1 MSAPLNAP
9 ARPGEPSGP
18 ALPRWALQSA
28 FLGLGLLLL
37 AVLSLRLWGY
47 QPADTVQPPVAERA
61 LRFTDGP
68 DGSVRV
74 QLAQGPHDREAGDDP
89 LLAEVRGEQG
99 FLRGVLRGVAR
110 DRRARDFSL
119 EAPLVLSLHRDGRLL
134 LTDPQS
140 GQRIDLISFGPDNAA
155 VFRRWL
161 PGAVSPQADSPA
173 VAGVPQP

>member
-1 MSAPLNAP
+1 MH
-9 ARPGEPSGP
+9 ARHHPSQPTGP

-37 AVLSLRLWGY
+37 AVLGLRLSGY
-47 QPADTVQPPVAERA
+47 QPGETVQPPVAERA
-61 LRFTDGP
+61 LRFSDGP

-74 QLAQGPHDREAGDDP
+74 QWAQGPNDSEAGDDP
-89 LLAEVRGEQG
+89 LLSELRGEQG

-110 DRRARDFSL
+110 DRRARDL
-119 EAPLVLSLHRDGRLL
+119 PLQAPLMLSLHRDGRLL
-134 LTDPQS
+134 LTDPLS